1 MTQSFVEYR
10 DVGSSEPLRQGDV
23 LESVDPGA
31 SKWDRNLFVLT
42 ADCDFAHD
50 KHMGRVTCVP
60 ILSSEEYLLEACLP
74 QFRERLVQDPLL
86 KLQKLL
92 AKVGSPNVTPS
103 RVREWI
109 AESTTEDVLG
119 ALNLEDSDWE
129 LARRHVDAIRLID
142 MPMKSLVSVTNN
154 FVEAQLLASSPPTR
168 GNAARK
174 VSDRV
179 KLAFAQTPGDALFL
193 SAIAPAHEGGYF
205 AYLRHLE
212 QVWQPDISI
221 GPAVKGAK
229 YRRIARLQDR
239 FTHALVQRF
248 GLVFM
253 SIGLPT
259 EYEEMRTLHAELIGD
274 GIE

>member
-1 MTQSFVEYR
+1 MTTAAQIMCSIRVLR
-10 DVGSSEPLRQGDV
+10 AIPMRMSPLAIWIRCSPMRWSRG
-23 LESVDPGA
+23 
-31 SKWDRNLFVLT
+31 
-42 ADCDFAHD
+42 
-50 KHMGRVTCVP
+50 
-60 ILSSEEYLLEACLP
+60 LS
-74 QFRERLVQDPLL
+74 
-86 KLQKLL
+86 
-92 AKVGSPNVTPS
+92 
-103 RVREWI
+103 
-109 AESTTEDVLG
+109 
-119 ALNLEDSDWE
+119 
-129 LARRHVDAIRLID
+129 ARRASNGAQR
-142 MPMKSLVSVTNN
+142 SRARAVSRMSTGTM
-154 FVEAQLLASSPPTR
+154 ASER